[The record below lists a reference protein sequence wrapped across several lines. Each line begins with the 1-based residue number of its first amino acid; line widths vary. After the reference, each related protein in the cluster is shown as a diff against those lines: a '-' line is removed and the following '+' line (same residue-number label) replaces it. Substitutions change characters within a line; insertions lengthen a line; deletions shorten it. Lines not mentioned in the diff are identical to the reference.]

1 MSKQSDVINLLN
13 KRSSV
18 RNFLNKDIPNDV
30 LNIILDAGRL
40 SPSGGN
46 EQPWKF
52 GVITN
57 KELIHTISQLA
68 YNQKWIATSPLLIV
82 MCTEIVDDE
91 NGGRDIQKRRFPF
104 IHDKIADMDKALYS
118 SLNLEEHQTKIPG
131 THMMLAALEQ
141 GIYST
146 WISYFNVEKLQDLL
160 ELPQNIIPSEIIA
173 FGYPKGKIT
182 KRSKKHIDNIVFYNH
197 YDK

>member
-18 RNFLNKDIPNDV
+18 RNFLDKDIPNDV
-30 LNIILDAGRL
+30 LNIILEAGRL

-57 KELIHTISQLA
+57 KKLIHTISQYA

-82 MCTEIVDDE
+82 MCTEIIDDE

-104 IHDKIADMDKALYS
+104 YHDEIADMDKALYS

-146 WISYFNVEKLQDLL
+146 WISYFDAEKLQDLL
-160 ELPQNIIPSEIIA
+160 GLPQNIIPSEVIA
-173 FGYPKGKIT
+173 FGYPKDKIT